1 MNITTGRILRTT
13 MVWGIWHCTRLTMI
27 RIKGLSILA
36 MHTGISAI
44 TTLAKVITCRI
55 TLMRVGWLGVRIL
68 GLKLGVA
75 AGLLVGGLV
84 ISMLISMLNLM
95 VLGRTLKGQAALA
108 DPAIQSL
115 QLRWRI
121 ILFVVIAHCGE
132 ALASAPT
139 PY

>member
-1 MNITTGRILRTT
+1 MSERF
-13 MVWGIWHCTRLTMI
+13 VVV
-27 RIKGLSILA
+27 A
-36 MHTGISAI
+36 
-44 TTLAKVITCRI
+44 V
-55 TLMRVGWLGVRIL
+55 VGM
-68 GLKLGVA
+68 K
-75 AGLLVGGLV
+75 
-84 ISMLISMLNLM
+84 